1 MISQQRY
8 RNVGFF
14 VFVGLLALAAVALI
28 LPMWEAIAWG
38 VALSILVWPLNAKF
52 RKRMSDNFAAGL
64 TTLLTLIFII
74 TPLILVGLA
83 VLGEAGQIRRE
94 MQAKEIETGKKVSFS
109 SLIEDAQ
116 VALKPAL
123 ESIGIQNF
131 DLKQTVDDSLHN
143 VMGNA
148 PALAAKGIKGILVF
162 IFALLLMFFILRDSH
177 KLKKPA
183 LDLMPLKPEKS
194 LEVLQG
200 VYNTVHAT
208 FYGIVLVALLQG
220 TILGVTFAIMGL
232 PAPLLWGMA
241 CIVLCTI
248 PFAGAPIIWVPTCLM
263 LAAQGFYV
271 KAIVLALIG
280 AFVIGLVDNVFR
292 PIIIGARVNLHPIA
306 VFFSIFG
313 GIVVLGPVGILVGP
327 VLLSVSLGAVQVL
340 REMTSDK
347 IESNQTS
354 ITDATT
360 SGL

>member
-1 MISQQRY
+1 MITLQRY

-14 VFVGLLALAAVALI
+14 VFAALLAFAAVALI

-38 VALSILVWPLNAKF
+38 VALSILVWPLNSRF
-52 RKRMSDNFAAGL
+52 RRKLSENVAAGL
-64 TTLLTLIFII
+64 TTLLTLVFII

-83 VLGEAGQIRRE
+83 VLGEAGQIRKE
-94 MQAKEIETGKKVSFS
+94 LQAKEIETGKKVTFS
-109 SLIEDAQ
+109 SLIEDADIRI
-116 VALKPAL
+116 KPFV
-123 ESIGIQNF
+123 ESVGIQNF
-131 DLKQTVDDSLHN
+131 DLRKTVDDSLHN

-162 IFALLLMFFILRDSH
+162 IFALMLMFFILRDCH

-183 LDLMPLKPEKS
+183 LELLPLTQEKS
-194 LEVLQG
+194 LEVLQT

-220 TILGVTFAIMGL
+220 SILGVTFAFMGL

-241 CIVLCTI
+241 CVVLCTI

-263 LAAQGFYV
+263 LAAQGFYG
-271 KAIVLALIG
+271 KAIVLAIIG
-280 AFVIGLVDNVFR
+280 AFVIGLVDNILR

-327 VLLSVSLGAVQVL
+327 VLLSVSLGAVQVM
-340 REMTSDK
+340 REMTAEKSAAA
-347 IESNQTS
+347 ES
-354 ITDATT
+354 
-360 SGL
+360 